1 MKPVAFISTETGDD
15 LIVSFGVYDPD
26 EPAEIVSLT
35 VLRTPKYEG
44 LLPEEE
50 RGATVTF
57 EEENPEDNAYLLAV
71 GYSPSE
77 RCVSLRANA
86 GDYTLDVRKVDPGEL
101 SAMRRVF
108 QKMNFDDR
116 IQLSGI

>member
-1 MKPVAFISTETGDD
+1 
-15 LIVSFGVYDPD
+15 
-26 EPAEIVSLT
+26 
-35 VLRTPKYEG
+35 
-44 LLPEEE
+44 
-50 RGATVTF
+50 
-57 EEENPEDNAYLLAV
+57 LLAV

-77 RCVSLRANA
+77 RCVSLRTNA

-108 QKMNFDDR
+108 QEMNFDDR